1 MIWCHGIEASF
12 TDNHAWFTGIIGN
25 TLGVG
30 CHVLNLLKGEIKD
43 AYWMRTICQRVN
55 KGSSLS
61 LVSDGIEAYCYVFGM
76 KTHEAVGMVNDVTI
90 LIFGFEGDRLV
101 WVGFTIDSDLVE
113 LLNQFIDH
121 LDV

>member
-43 AYWMRTICQRVN
+43 AYWIRTICQRVN
-55 KGSSLS
+55 QGSSLR
-61 LVSDGIEAYCYVFGM
+61 LVSNGIETNCDVFGM